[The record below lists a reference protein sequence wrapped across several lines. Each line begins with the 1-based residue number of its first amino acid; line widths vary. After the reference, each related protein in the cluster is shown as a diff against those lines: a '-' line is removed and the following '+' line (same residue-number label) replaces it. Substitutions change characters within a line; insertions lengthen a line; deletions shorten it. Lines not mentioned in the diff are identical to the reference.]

1 MKIKE
6 NTLLLVGMEAAN
18 IGMTADG
25 HSVYC
30 YNTLVEEVKRQRE
43 LDHIEAVSFV
53 DFNIANAYLG
63 EYTPIIVYPISEDDA

>member
-1 MKIKE
+1 MKIQE
-6 NTLLLVGMEAAN
+6 NTLLLVGMQAAN

-30 YNTLVEEVKRQRE
+30 YNTLVEEIKIQRN

-63 EYTPIIVYPISEDDA
+63 EFTPIIVYPITEE

>member
-1 MKIKE
+1 MKIQE

-18 IGMTADG
+18 IGMTANG

-30 YNTLVEEVKRQRE
+30 YDTLVEEIKRQRN
-43 LDHIEAVSFV
+43 LNHIEAVSFV

-63 EYTPIIVYPISEDDA
+63 EFTPIIVYPITEE